1 MIMKINKKGCILIDN
16 KIYFIKT
23 KNMGKSNFIK
33 KFCVKK
39 NSYYYKLYS
48 RLYDYIIGENNNLY
62 REYKRYYKKE
72 FASYDEFLLEH
83 HNIPKAILNNFNNK
97 CSYYKYKDTGNEQP
111 LYCLIQNEKIKK
123 MVNEFMGGFVY
134 EN

>member
-1 MIMKINKKGCILIDN
+1 MKINKKGCILIDN

-48 RLYDYIIGENNNLY
+48 RLYDYIIGENN
-62 REYKRYYKKE
+62 
-72 FASYDEFLLEH
+72 EFLLEH

-123 MVNEFMGGFVY
+123 MINEFMGGFVY